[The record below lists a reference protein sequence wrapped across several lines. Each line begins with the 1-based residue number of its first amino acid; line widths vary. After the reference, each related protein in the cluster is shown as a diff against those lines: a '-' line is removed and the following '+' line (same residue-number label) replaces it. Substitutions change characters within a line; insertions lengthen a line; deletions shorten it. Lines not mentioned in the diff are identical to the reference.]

1 MSTFDDYNVLM
12 NDLCLDLKQ
21 VTRGIVTLRTQITSE
36 NNKLDNVREQ
46 AAEEIQ
52 SFVGRLQPSTQQS
65 PDGAKV
71 PNKDTEES
79 KISVLATFQ
88 KFKEDLEKIKP
99 VQRSE
104 KKVEA
109 MIKEQENLSKKCVVI
124 ERKVRTLCADID
136 RWLTSTM
143 KKPRLP
149 LRHRGLRGKK
159 ARDIHTIA
167 WLDQKLPDARREL
180 KELQTD
186 INSVRKSYTAL
197 VGSYP
202 NHLLG
207 VIESIITFLNAQ
219 ITSIEHLQEHR
230 HWLSESETTIPETH
244 EEWKEQLIK
253 ELVNREQHVA
263 PNLALTPTDVRTFTI
278 NLFDNGIDR
287 RRHVLH
293 QIRQEQDALDT
304 LIEEHAPNL
313 KLHHFDYGYRGAKRG
328 NPLD

>member
-1 MSTFDDYNVLM
+1 
-12 NDLCLDLKQ
+12 
-21 VTRGIVTLRTQITSE
+21 
-36 NNKLDNVREQ
+36 
-46 AAEEIQ
+46 
-52 SFVGRLQPSTQQS
+52 
-65 PDGAKV
+65 
-71 PNKDTEES
+71 
-79 KISVLATFQ
+79 
-88 KFKEDLEKIKP
+88 
-99 VQRSE
+99 
-104 KKVEA
+104 

-244 EEWKEQLIK
+244 EEWKEQLRK

-293 QIRQEQDALDT
+293 QIKQEQDALDT

-313 KLHHFDYGYRGAKRG
+313 KLHHFDYGYRGAKKGKPSRLIRRMIDSELKSSKASKR
-328 NPLD
+328 NQTFILELFSMKQRSKHAMRRFWAWLNRACVAISETTHFRFF